1 MWIKRKEWEEKC
13 DSNRKLLR
21 DKTEKDQ
28 IISGLHEQLNDSEKQ
43 IAQIESDRMNT
54 IQMAGLYKERMDDVI
69 KQNDVLMKSNQNLI
83 EWINKIINEVG
94 IYNVEDRRTIT
105 IPIYRNPVKAMYG
118 TSEEISNNLKDF
130 VQTEEIIIPEIR
142 FVRMK

>member
-1 MWIKRKEWEEKC
+1 MWIKRKEWEDKC
-13 DSNRKLLR
+13 DSNKKLLR

-28 IISGLHEQLNDSEKQ
+28 IITSLHEELNNAEKHAIQLEND
-43 IAQIESDRMNT
+43 RYNT
-54 IQMAGLYKERMDDVI
+54 AQMAGLYKERMDDVI
-69 KQNDVLMKSNQNLI
+69 KQNDVLMKSNQKLI

>member
-1 MWIKRKEWEEKC
+1 MWIKRKEWEDKC
-13 DSNRKLLR
+13 DTNKKLLR

-28 IISGLHEQLNDSEKQ
+28 IITSLHEELNNAEKHAMQLEND
-43 IAQIESDRMNT
+43 RYNT
-54 IQMAGLYKERMDDVI
+54 AQMAGLYKERMDDVI
-69 KQNDVLMKSNQNLI
+69 KQNDVLMKSNQKLI

-94 IYNVEDRRTIT
+94 VYNVEDRRTVT
-105 IPIYRNPVKAMYG
+105 IPIYRNPVQAMYG

>member
-1 MWIKRKEWEEKC
+1 MHEEL
-13 DSNRKLLR
+13 NNA
-21 DKTEKDQ
+21 EK
-28 IISGLHEQLNDSEKQ
+28 HAMQL
-43 IAQIESDRMNT
+43 ESDRYNT
-54 IQMAGLYKERMDDVI
+54 AQMAGLYKERMDDVI
-69 KQNDVLMKSNQNLI
+69 KQNDVLMKSNQKLI

-105 IPIYRNPVKAMYG
+105 IPIYKNPVKAMYC
-118 TSEEISNNLKDF
+118 TSEDISNNLKEF

>member
-1 MWIKRKEWEEKC
+1 MWIKRKEWEDKC
-13 DSNRKLLR
+13 DTNKKLLR

-28 IISGLHEQLNDSEKQ
+28 IITSLHEELNDAEKH
-43 IAQIESDRMNT
+43 AMQIESDRINT
-54 IQMAGLYKERMDDVI
+54 VQMAGLYKERMDDVI
-69 KQNDVLMKSNQNLI
+69 KQNDVLMKSNQKLI

-94 IYNVEDRRTIT
+94 VYNVEDRRTVT

>member
-1 MWIKRKEWEEKC
+1 MWIKRKEWDEKC

-28 IISGLHEQLNDSEKQ
+28 IIASLHEELNNAEKHAMQL
-43 IAQIESDRMNT
+43 ESGRYNT
-54 IQMAGLYKERMDDVI
+54 IQMAELYKERMDDVI

-94 IYNVEDRRTIT
+94 VYNVEDRRTIT

-118 TSEEISNNLKDF
+118 TSKEISDNLKEF
-130 VQTEEIIIPEIR
+130 VETEEIIIPEIR